1 MALTRFMMWISE
13 DQKQRL
19 EQESEDQRRSQS
31 EIIRMA
37 LDEYLG
43 AEQEDHESDPGL

>member
-13 DQKQRL
+13 DQKEKL
-19 EQESEDQRRSQS
+19 EQESEAQRRSQS

-37 LDEYLG
+37 LDEHLG
-43 AEQEDHESDPGL
+43 AAQADDESDPGL